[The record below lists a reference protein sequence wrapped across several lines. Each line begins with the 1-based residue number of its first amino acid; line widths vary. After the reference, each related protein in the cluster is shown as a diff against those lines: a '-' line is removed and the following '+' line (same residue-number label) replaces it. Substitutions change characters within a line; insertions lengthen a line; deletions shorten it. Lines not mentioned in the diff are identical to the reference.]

1 MGGASVM
8 ASPVPST
15 IVMTAAALDIYLSW
29 LTHRRRGVGA
39 SVVVSAA
46 ALELLG
52 GATAPKGDCNHA
64 APHMASVLEGDCD
77 QTTAPHMASVNHEVN
92 ARMLRN
98 FAGALRA
105 GSAQIAAISFT
116 VYSA

>member
-52 GATAPKGDCNHA
+52 GALPCNHA
-64 APHMASVLEGDCD
+64 APHMESVLEGDCD